1 MRKNKYAIAI
11 DGPAGAGKS
20 TVAKKISKILNL
32 EYIDTGA
39 MYRALTLKVIREN
52 KDPKNV
58 LQVTEVLKDTHI
70 EFNNNHIYLDGEI
83 VDKDIRDNNINKN
96 VSYIAIIKEVREKM
110 VLLQQEMAKTKSVI
124 MDGRDIATV
133 VLTNA
138 EYKFFITA
146 STKERATRRYKELIQ
161 NGEENITLE
170 QIIEEIEKR
179 DNIDSNRE
187 VAPLKMSDD
196 AILINTDNLSIDD
209 VVSKIIDIVK
219 EDN

>member
-1 MRKNKYAIAI
+1 MRNDKYAIAI